1 MCDFDENCE
10 KLPRNTGVTWQLVKP
25 NACVTYNKNRKSY
38 TMVRI
43 NIYVNLKQNK
53 QLIFTYWRH
62 IKNINKYRQTDKQ
75 TGKTNRH
82 TVMFQFQSPYDIS
95 KNKFFY

>member
-1 MCDFDENCE
+1 MCDFDENGE
-10 KLPRNTGVTWQLVKP
+10 KMPRNTGVTWQLVKP

-53 QLIFTYWRH
+53 QFIFT
-62 IKNINKYRQTDKQ
+62 
-75 TGKTNRH
+75 
-82 TVMFQFQSPYDIS
+82 
-95 KNKFFY
+95 